1 MYENVIYNRH
11 MFYRDKFYDYKKFC
25 ERISLAKSN
34 CHPPPP
40 PEYPFL
46 RDRQKKHEMENE
58 RKKEIKFNEKLLI
71 QKYKSMYRNHN
82 KYHPSNLKFQPHPP
96 SLKLSEGTA
105 QYYELCK
112 NNNYLGKKIKEVQ
125 NSKGYYNCGKS
136 LEHYKKLKYL
146 KDEMVKSSKYNNNIL
161 LDLVTPFTY
170 EKRLNKLFGKT
181 QGNKSARRRPW
192 SKQNIFYRTSTGF
205 NTNNYNLNNANN
217 MNYNEN
223 SKISNNL
230 SQRRKIEI
238 ERENISNQ

>member
-1 MYENVIYNRH
+1 
-11 MFYRDKFYDYKKFC
+11 
-25 ERISLAKSN
+25 
-34 CHPPPP
+34 
-40 PEYPFL
+40 
-46 RDRQKKHEMENE
+46 
-58 RKKEIKFNEKLLI
+58 
-71 QKYKSMYRNHN
+71 
-82 KYHPSNLKFQPHPP
+82 
-96 SLKLSEGTA
+96 
-105 QYYELCK
+105 
-112 NNNYLGKKIKEVQ
+112 
-125 NSKGYYNCGKS
+125 
-136 LEHYKKLKYL
+136 
-146 KDEMVKSSKYNNNIL
+146 MVKSSKYNNNIL

-192 SKQNIFYRTSTGF
+192 SKQNIFTRTSTGF